1 MLTVSDTSFLF
12 YFKLADH
19 QEALGIKDLLAD
31 IVNYRF
37 AEQGNAASEDDD
49 NVTHIPM
56 MCLYEISLNN

>member
-1 MLTVSDTSFLF
+1 MLTVSDASFLF

-19 QEALGIKDLLAD
+19 QEALALLAD

-56 MCLYEISLNN
+56 MHLYEISLNN